1 MGFRMMSVGAIMA
14 LLGVALGAFG
24 AHGLRAILSEHM
36 LEVFH
41 TGVRYQMYHAFGLMV
56 SGGALAVY
64 QLPLF
69 RWAIWSFLTGI
80 FVFSGSLYVL
90 SLTGMRWLGAI
101 TPLGG
106 LFFIVGWMLLGIG
119 FWKLAKPKTLS

>member
-106 LFFIVGWMLLGIG
+106 LFFIVGWLLLAIG

>member
-1 MGFRMMSVGAIMA
+1 MGFRFMAMGA
-14 LLGVALGAFG
+14 LLALCGVAFGAFG
-24 AHGLRAILSEHM
+24 AHGLRSILSEHM

-64 QLPLF
+64 HLPLF
-69 RWAIWSFLTGI
+69 RWAIRAFLTGI
-80 FVFSGSLYVL
+80 VLFSGSLYVM
-90 SLTGMRWLGAI
+90 SLTGVRWLGAI

-106 LFFIVGWMLLGIG
+106 LFFMIGWLLLAIG
-119 FWKLAKPKTLS
+119 FWKVAKQSS

>member
-1 MGFRMMSVGAIMA
+1 MGFRVMSVGAIIA
-14 LLGVALGAFG
+14 LLGVAFGAFG

-41 TGVRYQMYHAFGLMV
+41 TGVRYQMYHAFGLMIA
-56 SGGALAVY
+56 GGTLAVY

-69 RWAIWSFLTGI
+69 RWAAWSFLTGI
-80 FVFSGSLYVL
+80 LVFSGSLYVL
-90 SLTGMRWLGAI
+90 SLTGMKWLGAM

-106 LFFIVGWMLLGIG
+106 LFFIVGWLLLAIG
-119 FWKLAKPKTLS
+119 FWKAAKLSS